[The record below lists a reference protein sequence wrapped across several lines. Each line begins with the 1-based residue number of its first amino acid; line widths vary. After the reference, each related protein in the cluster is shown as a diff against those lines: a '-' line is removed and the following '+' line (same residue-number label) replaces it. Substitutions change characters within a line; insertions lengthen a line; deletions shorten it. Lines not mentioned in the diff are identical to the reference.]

1 MQLAALSASHDCNA
15 SASIPAAPM
24 HALYERLNVQG
35 CAFRHI
41 FLKGAKGLANLCMN
55 SIRTKRWLPGH
66 VMGLFL
72 VQDRGTRHRI
82 GSLIS
87 LAFAKEWPTK
97 LIIPSRALSR
107 PSELET
113 TPRIKQTPFPSLRP
127 QGACCAQARQ
137 LKSSGWSRGIT
148 RVVMRCMG
156 TAEQRWDR
164 CRCR

>member
-72 VQDRGTRHRI
+72 VQDGHTPSHRQPDFISVCKGMAYEVDHPFKGLEPPFRI
-82 GSLIS
+82 GDNPKNQANSLPIS
-87 LAFAKEWPTK
+87 QASGCLLCSSASTEVLRLEQGHHTGGHA
-97 LIIPSRALSR
+97 LHGHSRA
-107 PSELET
+107 T
-113 TPRIKQTPFPSLRP
+113 V
-127 QGACCAQARQ
+127 G
-137 LKSSGWSRGIT
+137 
-148 RVVMRCMG
+148 
-156 TAEQRWDR
+156 
-164 CRCR
+164 